1 MRKLPTRR
9 RSLFFVEE
17 IEFSEAALS
26 ADSDAAPLSSAFRDA
41 LEEWE
46 PLFKKERLARR
57 GEVRAQAVVAVR
69 NQSLDTTTIR
79 FAALARAT
87 APDILERCFKVTP
100 AKFVRGNLRKQG
112 EVTKSVI
119 VPEIAKL
126 SAEHPLKPF
135 GAQFDAL
142 ASAAVTAL
150 DNRATE
156 AGKRQSVS
164 NDVLEWKEGINALRT
179 TTYAELLKISVEK
192 GLPKTWVESFFRQ
205 ENDDTDDETSATEP
219 TTTDSE

>member
-1 MRKLPTRR
+1 MRKLPLRR
-9 RSLFFVEE
+9 SSLFFQEE
-17 IEFSEAALS
+17 IEFSQAGLV
-26 ADSDAAPLSSAFRDA
+26 ADPDAAPLSSAFHDA
-41 LEEWE
+41 LDDWE

-57 GEVRAQAVVAVR
+57 AEVQAQAVVVVCNHR
-69 NQSLDTTTIR
+69 LDTATIR

-87 APDILERCFKVTP
+87 APDVLERCFKMTP
-100 AKFVRGNLRKQG
+100 AKFVRGNLRKQC

-126 SAEHPLKPF
+126 PADHPLKPF
-135 GAQFDAL
+135 GAQLDAL
-142 ASAAVTAL
+142 ASAAITAL

-192 GLPKTWVESFFRQ
+192 GLPKSWVESFFRQ
-205 ENDDTDDETSATEP
+205 ESDDSDDETTAAEP
-219 TTTDSE
+219 TTTASE